1 MSTDVEPS
9 CPLRCFTETEDNEGD
24 NVEPYGCGKYK
35 PKALQCMNS
44 IQAHVIWQCV
54 FNFCEGFVV
63 NGIINVVIVALE
75 TRYALPS
82 SMSGLI
88 SSSND
93 FGTFLV
99 ILPISYFGEH
109 RHKPRLMAMGIVV
122 MALGSLLFALPHF
135 IGGEYEYTLSNNGMT
150 HASTNLCLLNSSLSE
165 SCSETISQSKSSP
178 LYALFL
184 IGQMLLGVGA
194 CPLFTIGLTYI
205 DENTTTKMT
214 SFYTGWTFFAAA
226 VGVAV
231 GYVVGGQTL
240 SIFVDINT
248 VDPSSIPLT
257 PADPQW
263 VGAWWI
269 GVLVTFIAFLLVSIP
284 FLGYPKK
291 LPGYAALQLKR
302 KSEAHTDGAEDVTAT
317 PGFGKN
323 IRDFP
328 TAVLLLLKNPTYVL
342 TCLGATVEA
351 MIVTGLATFGAKLL
365 QQKFHADITTAGL
378 IMGIVTVPGAG
389 GGMILG
395 GYLVKRLDLKCR
407 GILRLCAAS
416 AAVSLL
422 LAPSFLAWCEDTPLS
437 GITTSYQAGIDIPA
451 GGLTSDC
458 NSGCGCTTAG
468 FEPLCVNST
477 IVYFSPCHAGCTSY
491 TTLNGTKIY
500 ENCSCFDK
508 KLPSHRTL
516 NSSMATRDTVTMQ
529 WVRPGTCAESC
540 FWLYVFS
547 VLFFFIMLFTFSTM
561 APTVS
566 ALFRCVPHKQRSL
579 GLGLQLLI
587 ARLIG
592 TTPGPVLLG
601 AILDSTCEVWQ
612 QSCGERGS
620 CWVYSNN
627 AMAYRVLAWWAGLKV
642 LSIIFYGLASKVY
655 KAPLDEIKR

>member
-1 MSTDVEPS
+1 MNKDTESS
-9 CPLRCFTETEDNEGD
+9 FPLRCNDETEDKGD
-24 NVEPYGCGKYK
+24 NREDPYGCGQCK
-35 PKALQCMNS
+35 PKTLQCMNT
-44 IQAHVIWQCV
+44 IQAHVLWQCI
-54 FNFCEGFVV
+54 FNFFEGFIV

-82 SMSGLI
+82 SLSGLI

-109 RHKPRLMAMGIVV
+109 RHKPRLMAAGIVV
-122 MALGSLLFALPHF
+122 MALGSLVFALPHF
-135 IGGEYEYTLSNNGMT
+135 IGGRYEYTLSNNGMT
-150 HASTNLCLLNSSLSE
+150 NTSSNLCLPNSSRSE
-165 SCSETISQSKSSP
+165 SCLDTTSQSNWSP

-205 DENTTTKMT
+205 DENTTAKMT

-269 GVLVTFIAFLLVSIP
+269 GILVTFVAFLLVSIP

-291 LPGYAALQLKR
+291 LPGYGELQRKR
-302 KSEAHTDGAEDVTAT
+302 KSEAHSDGAEDVTAT
-317 PGFGKN
+317 PGFGEN

-328 TAVLLLLKNPTYVL
+328 TAMLLLFKNPTYVL

-351 MIVTGLATFGAKLL
+351 MIITGLATFGAKLL
-365 QQKFHADITTAGL
+365 QQKFHADIATAGL

-416 AAVSLL
+416 AAVCLL
-422 LAPSFLAWCEDTPLS
+422 LTPSFLAWCEDTPLS
-437 GITTSYQAGIDIPA
+437 GITTSYQAGIDNPV

-458 NSGCGCTTAG
+458 NSQCGCTTAG
-468 FEPLCVNST
+468 YEPICVNST
-477 IVYFSPCHAGCTSY
+477 VVYFSPCHAGCTSF

-500 ENCSCFDK
+500 DNCSCFNK
-508 KLPSHRTL
+508 KLPSYRTP
-516 NSSMATRDTVTMQ
+516 NSSLITRETGAMVQ
-529 WVRPGTCAESC
+529 SGTCAESC

-547 VLFFFIMLFTFSTM
+547 VMFFFIMLFTFSTM

-579 GLGLQLLI
+579 ALGLQLLI
-587 ARLIG
+587 ARLLG

-612 QSCGERGS
+612 SSCGDSGS
-620 CWVYSNN
+620 CWVYNN
-627 AMAYRVLAWWAGLKV
+627 YSMAYRVLAWWAVLKV
-642 LSIIFYGLASKVY
+642 VSIIFYGLASKVY
-655 KAPLDEIKR
+655 KAPPDEIEH